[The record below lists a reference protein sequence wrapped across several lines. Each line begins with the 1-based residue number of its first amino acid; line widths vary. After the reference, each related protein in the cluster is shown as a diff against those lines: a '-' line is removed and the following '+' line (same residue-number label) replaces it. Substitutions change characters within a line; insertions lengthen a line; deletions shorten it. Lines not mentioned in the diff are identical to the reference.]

1 MHYELPINSLF
12 ETMEKWL
19 LQILINSRFIQR
31 AFYFYFFW
39 DLNVK
44 TISNG
49 VKPIKSQK
57 RRNLEL
63 VYYASSFYSEVVN

>member
-12 ETMEKWL
+12 ETMEKRL

-31 AFYFYFFW
+31 AFYFFFW
-39 DLNVK
+39 NLNINY
-44 TISNG
+44 ISNG
-49 VKPIKSQK
+49 GKPIKSQR
-57 RRNLEL
+57 RRNLES